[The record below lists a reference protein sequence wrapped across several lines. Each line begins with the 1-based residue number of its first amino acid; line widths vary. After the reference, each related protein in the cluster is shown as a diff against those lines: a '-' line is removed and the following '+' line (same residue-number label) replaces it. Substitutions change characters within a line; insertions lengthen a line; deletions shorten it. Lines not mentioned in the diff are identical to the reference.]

1 MEKKKGKMKIVNSL
15 LVEITNVF
23 NEFEIKEEI
32 DFKISNIENFDY
44 QINNL
49 VKHQNHRNIGEII
62 DKIGLLLNEH
72 EIVEN
77 FELTKNNFINIRINL
92 NDCDVFLSDIENNL
106 LTKHPKKILIDYG
119 GPNIG
124 KPLHVGHLRSLNIG
138 RSLKELNKIIGHKVI
153 TDIHLGDW
161 GMPVAQIIAFC
172 EIENI
177 DIKTITA
184 ETLIEIYPKASTLYS
199 ESEDFKNL
207 AQDKNKDLNNQDTVA
222 ISEWAFLK
230 KISIDSIKKT
240 LFTLNHDF
248 DLWLGES
255 DVNQLIEPMIKS
267 LEKDGKIVEDD
278 NALISAQDADPKI
291 LIAKSDGSY
300 LYLTTDLAT
309 IINRIEK
316 NDFDIALYVVDSRQ
330 KLHFDQ
336 LFRTVEYFNFPKRE
350 YKHIDFGTI
359 NDIEGK
365 PFKTR
370 DGGTEKLISLYNQ
383 TFEYIKNINKDLTED
398 TIHKLANT
406 VLTYSD
412 LLTNR
417 KTDYKFNLKKF
428 TNISG
433 KTGIY
438 VQYARVRAK
447 KIIQNSKLDNSSN
460 KLVISNNSERNL
472 AIGLINLQIN
482 IDQSIKFNEPHH
494 LANYLYEISNL
505 FNIFYQ
511 EENILNLK
519 DEESRKSKLL
529 LTKYFLD
536 TSEIVF
542 KCLGIETVDEM

>member
-1 MEKKKGKMKIVNSL
+1 MKIVDSL
-15 LVEITNVF
+15 LVEVSNVF
-23 NEFEIKEEI
+23 NEFGIKEEI

-49 VKHQNHRNIGEII
+49 VKHQNHEKIDEII
-62 DKIGLLLNEH
+62 DKVDLLLNEH
-72 EIVEN
+72 AIVEN

-92 NDCDVFLSDIENNL
+92 DDCDIFLSDIENNL
-106 LTKHPKKILIDYG
+106 LTENPKRIIIDYG

-138 RSLKELNKIIGHKVI
+138 RSLKELNKIIGHQVT

-172 EIENI
+172 EIEKI

-184 ETLIEIYPKASTLYS
+184 DKLLEIYPKASTLYS

-207 AQDKNKDLNNQDTVA
+207 AKDKNKNLNNNEKRA
-222 ISEWAFLK
+222 ISEWVYLK
-230 KISIDSIKKT
+230 KISIDSIKET

-255 DVNQLIEPMIKS
+255 DVNELIEPMIKS
-267 LEKDGKIVEDD
+267 LEKDGKIVLDD
-278 NALISAQDADPKI
+278 NALVSAQDTDPKI

-309 IINRIEK
+309 IIDRLKK
-316 NDFDIALYVVDSRQ
+316 NDFDTSLYVVDSRQ

-336 LFRTVEYFNFPKRE
+336 LFQTVEYFNFPKRE

-359 NDIEGK
+359 NDIDGK

-370 DGGTEKLISLYNQ
+370 EGGTEKLISLYNE
-383 TFEYIKNINKDLTED
+383 TFQYIRNINNELKED
-398 TIHKLANT
+398 TLHKLTNT

-438 VQYARVRAK
+438 VQYAHVRAK
-447 KIIQNSKLDNSSN
+447 KIIQNSKLDIKSS
-460 KLVISNNSERNL
+460 KLSIANTSERNL
-472 AIGLINLQIN
+472 AIGLINLQIIIN
-482 IDQSIKFNEPHH
+482 QSIEFNEPHH
-494 LANYLYEISNL
+494 LANYLYELSNL

-519 DEESRKSKLL
+519 DEKSKKSKLL

>member
-1 MEKKKGKMKIVNSL
+1 MKIVDSL
-15 LVEITNVF
+15 LVEVSNVF
-23 NEFEIKEEI
+23 NEFGIKEEI

-49 VKHQNHRNIGEII
+49 VKHHSHKKIDEII
-62 DKIGLLLNEH
+62 DKVDLLLSEH
-72 EIVEN
+72 TIVEN

-92 NDCDVFLSDIENNL
+92 TNCDVFLSDIENNL
-106 LTKHPKKILIDYG
+106 LTQNPKRILIDYG

-138 RSLKELNKIIGHKVI
+138 RSLKELNKIIGHKVT

-177 DIKTITA
+177 DIKTINA
-184 ETLIEIYPKASTLYS
+184 ETLLEIYPKASALYS

-207 AQDKNKDLNNQDTVA
+207 AQDKNKKLNNNDKLG
-222 ISEWAFLK
+222 ISEWAYLK
-230 KISIDSIKKT
+230 KISIDSIKET

-255 DVNQLIEPMIKS
+255 DVNELIEPMIKS
-267 LEKDGKIVEDD
+267 LEKDGKIVLDD
-278 NALISAQDADPKI
+278 NALVSSQDTDPKI

-309 IINRIEK
+309 IIDRLEK
-316 NDFDIALYVVDSRQ
+316 NDFDISLYVVDSRQ

-336 LFRTVEYFNFPKRE
+336 LFQTVEYFNFPKRE

-370 DGGTEKLISLYNQ
+370 EGGTEKLISLYNE
-383 TFEYIKNINKDLTED
+383 TFQYIRNINNELKED
-398 TIHKLANT
+398 TLHKLTNT

-438 VQYARVRAK
+438 VQYAHVRAK
-447 KIIQNSKLDNSSN
+447 KIIQNSKLDIKSS
-460 KLVISNNSERNL
+460 KLAIANTSERNL
-472 AIGLINLQIN
+472 AIGLINLQIIIN
-482 IDQSIKFNEPHH
+482 QSIEFNEPHH

-519 DEESRKSKLL
+519 DEKSRKSKLL
-529 LTKYFLD
+529 LIKYFLD

>member
-1 MEKKKGKMKIVNSL
+1 MKIVDSL
-15 LVEITNVF
+15 LVEVSNVF
-23 NEFEIKEEI
+23 NEFGIKEEI

-49 VKHQNHRNIGEII
+49 VKHHSHKKIDEII
-62 DKIGLLLNEH
+62 DKVDLLLSEH
-72 EIVEN
+72 TIVEN

-92 NDCDVFLSDIENNL
+92 NNCDVFLSDIENNL
-106 LTKHPKKILIDYG
+106 LTQNPKRILIDYG

-138 RSLKELNKIIGHKVI
+138 RSLKELNKIIGHKVT

-177 DIKTITA
+177 DIKTINA
-184 ETLIEIYPKASTLYS
+184 ETLLEIYPKASALYS

-207 AQDKNKDLNNQDTVA
+207 AQDKNKKLNNNDKLG
-222 ISEWAFLK
+222 ISEWAYLK
-230 KISIDSIKKT
+230 KISIDSIKET

-255 DVNQLIEPMIKS
+255 DVNELIEPMIKS
-267 LEKDGKIVEDD
+267 LEKDGKIVLDD
-278 NALISAQDADPKI
+278 NALVSSQDTDPKI

-309 IINRIEK
+309 IIDRLEK
-316 NDFDIALYVVDSRQ
+316 NDFDISLYVVDSRQ
-330 KLHFDQ
+330 KLHFNQ
-336 LFRTVEYFNFPKRE
+336 LFQTVEYFNFPKRE

-370 DGGTEKLISLYNQ
+370 EGGTEKLISLYNE
-383 TFEYIKNINKDLTED
+383 TFQYIRNINNELKED
-398 TIHKLANT
+398 TLHKLTNT

-438 VQYARVRAK
+438 VQYAHVRAK
-447 KIIQNSKLDNSSN
+447 KIIQNSELDINTGKLA
-460 KLVISNNSERNL
+460 ISNISERNL
-472 AIGLINLQIN
+472 AIGLINLQIIIN
-482 IDQSIKFNEPHH
+482 QSIEFNEPHH

-519 DEESRKSKLL
+519 DEKSRKSKLL
-529 LTKYFLD
+529 LIKYFLD

>member
-1 MEKKKGKMKIVNSL
+1 MKIVDSL
-15 LVEITNVF
+15 LVEVSNVF
-23 NEFEIKEEI
+23 NEFGIKEEI

-49 VKHQNHRNIGEII
+49 VKHQNHKKIDEII
-62 DKIGLLLNEH
+62 DKVGLLLSEH
-72 EIVEN
+72 TVVEN

-92 NDCDVFLSDIENNL
+92 NDCDAFLSDIENNL
-106 LTKHPKKILIDYG
+106 LTQDPKRILIDYG

-138 RSLKELNKIIGHKVI
+138 RSLRELNKIIGHKVI

-184 ETLIEIYPKASTLYS
+184 ETLLEIYPKASTLYS

-207 AQDKNKDLNNQDTVA
+207 AQDKNKKLNNNDKLV
-222 ISEWAFLK
+222 ISEWSYLK
-230 KISIDSIKKT
+230 KISIDSIKET

-255 DVNQLIEPMIKS
+255 DVNELIEPMIKS
-267 LEKDGKIVEDD
+267 LEKDGKIVLDD
-278 NALISAQDADPKI
+278 NALVSAQDTDPKI

-309 IINRIEK
+309 IIDRLEK
-316 NDFDIALYVVDSRQ
+316 NDFDISLYVVDSRQ

-336 LFRTVEYFNFPKRE
+336 LFQTVEYFNFPKRK

-359 NDIEGK
+359 NDMEGK

-370 DGGTEKLISLYNQ
+370 EGGTEKLISLYNE
-383 TFEYIKNINKDLTED
+383 TFQYISNINNELNED
-398 TIHKLANT
+398 TLHKLTNT

-438 VQYARVRAK
+438 VQYAHVRAK
-447 KIIQNSKLDNSSN
+447 KIIQNSKLDIKSS
-460 KLVISNNSERNL
+460 KLAIANTSERNL
-472 AIGLINLQIN
+472 AIGLINLQIIIN
-482 IDQSIKFNEPHH
+482 QSIEFNEPHH
-494 LANYLYEISNL
+494 LANYLYELSNL

-511 EENILNLK
+511 EENILNLE
-519 DEESRKSKLL
+519 DEKSRKSKLL

-536 TSEIVF
+536 TSEIIF

>member
-1 MEKKKGKMKIVNSL
+1 MKIVESL
-15 LVEITNVF
+15 IIEINNLF
-23 NEFEIKEEI
+23 NEFDINEEI

-49 VKHQNHRNIGEII
+49 VKYQKNQII
-62 DKIGLLLNEH
+62 EELVNRTILLLENHEVVEH
-72 EIVEN
+72 FEI
-77 FELTKNNFINIRINL
+77 TKNFFINIRINL
-92 NDCDVFLSDIENNL
+92 NNCDALLSNIKGNL
-106 LTKHPKKILIDYG
+106 LTSEPKKIIIDYG

-138 RSLKELNKIIGHKVI
+138 RSLKELNKIIGHHVT

-161 GMPVAQIIAFC
+161 GMPIAQIIAYC
-172 EIENI
+172 ELKNI
-177 DIKTITA
+177 DIETITA
-184 ETLIEIYPKASTLYS
+184 EKLIDIYPESSTLYS
-199 ESEDFKNL
+199 DSEEFKNL
-207 AQDKNKDLNNQDTVA
+207 AKEKNKKLNKKEEEVMEYW
-222 ISEWAFLK
+222 SFLK
-230 KISIDSIKKT
+230 KISIDSIKET
-240 LFTLNHDF
+240 LLTLKHDF

-255 DVNQLIEPMIKS
+255 DVNELIEPMIES
-267 LEKDGKIVEDD
+267 LKKEGKVKIDDG
-278 NALISAQDADPKI
+278 ALVSAQEVDPKI

-309 IINRIEK
+309 IINRLETS
-316 NDFDIALYVVDSRQ
+316 DFDIALYVVDTRQ

-336 LFRTVEYFNFPKRE
+336 LFKTVEYFNFPKRE

-359 NDIEGK
+359 NNMEGK

-370 DGGTEKLISLYNQ
+370 EGGTEKLISLYNQ
-383 TFEYIKNINKDLTED
+383 TFEYIKNINNKLNEE
-398 TIHKLANT
+398 TIHKLSNT

-438 VQYARVRAK
+438 VQYAQVRAK
-447 KIIQNSKLDNSSN
+447 KIILNSKIEINSKN
-460 KLVISNNSERNL
+460 LTISSPSERNL
-472 AIGLINLQIN
+472 VIGLVNLEIN
-482 IDQSIKFNEPHH
+482 INQSIKYSEPHH
-494 LANYLYEISNL
+494 LANYLYEICNL

-511 EENILNLK
+511 EENILNLD
-519 DEESRKSKLL
+519 DEESKESKLL
-529 LTKYFLD
+529 LTKYFLE
-536 TSEIVF
+536 TSELVF